1 MKAELEEEE
10 PHPGLMLE
18 IRLLLAVDTLALGE
32 TAEENEAGGIPEEA
46 GEMTRTEEEEEEEII
61 QEEEA
66 AATGGKE
73 GEVATPI
80 GRIVDEEEEN
90 PGKDI

>member
-1 MKAELEEEE
+1 MLAE
-10 PHPGLMLE
+10 
-18 IRLLLAVDTLALGE
+18 DTLALGE
-32 TAEENEAGGIPEEA
+32 TAEENEAGAGGIPEEA

-61 QEEEA
+61 HEEEA